1 MPLCVLYVL
10 KKKKSKHTSTRICR
24 RECSMPSCLMYVLK
38 TKSNHISTRIC
49 RQKNGPYLDVLC
61 MSWRRRVSIH
71 LHVSVDKEM
80 VHTLKSYVCP
90 EDKEQAYIYTYLSIG
105 VWLIPWCLIY
115 VMKKKSKHTSNRIC
129 RQGNG
134 SYLDVLCMSWR
145 GRINIHLHVSV
156 DRTMVHTLMSYVC
169 LEWEE

>member
-1 MPLCVLYVL
+1 MYVL

-24 RECSMPSCLMYVLK
+24 QGNGSCLGVLCMFWRRRVSP
-38 TKSNHISTRIC
+38 TSTRIC

-169 LEWEE
+169 LEWEEE